1 MNIDLFI
8 KKMQEIYRLS
18 NLIAKYETQIEKFNV
33 VLNERMNEIFAL
45 LDQEEKEKTRE
56 KEKTKYI
63 NCENSKIS

>member
-18 NLIAKYETQIEKFNV
+18 SLIAQYEMQTKK
-33 VLNERMNEIFAL
+33 LNALLNKRMNEIFIL
-45 LDQEEKEKTRE
+45 LAQEEKEKTRE
-56 KEKTKYI
+56 KEKLKYI

>member
-18 NLIAKYETQIEKFNV
+18 NLIAKYEMQTEKLNV
-33 VLNERMNEIFAL
+33 LLNKRMNEIFAL

-56 KEKTKYI
+56 KEKTQYI
-63 NCENSKIS
+63 NCESSKIS

>member
-18 NLIAKYETQIEKFNV
+18 NLIAKYEIQTEKFNV
-33 VLNERMNEIFAL
+33 LLNKRMNEIFAL

>member
-33 VLNERMNEIFAL
+33 VLNKRMNEIFAL
-45 LDQEEKEKTRE
+45 LAQEEKEKTRE

>member
-33 VLNERMNEIFAL
+33 VLNKRMNEIFAL

>member
-18 NLIAKYETQIEKFNV
+18 NLIAKYEMQTEKLNV
-33 VLNERMNEIFAL
+33 LLNKRMNEIFAL

-56 KEKTKYI
+56 KEKLKYI
-63 NCENSKIS
+63 NCKNSKIS